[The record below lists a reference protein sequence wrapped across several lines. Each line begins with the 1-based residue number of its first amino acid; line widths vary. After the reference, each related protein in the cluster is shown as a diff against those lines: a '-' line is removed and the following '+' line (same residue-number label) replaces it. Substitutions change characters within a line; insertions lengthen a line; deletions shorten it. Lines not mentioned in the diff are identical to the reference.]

1 MAREAQTIVAN
12 GAQRLSGFILS
23 LSRSAQSHQTT
34 KKKKKIESAEIWSFI
49 TTSCFQKLNSRD
61 KL

>member
-34 KKKKKIESAEIWSFI
+34 KKKKKIESAEI
-49 TTSCFQKLNSRD
+49 
-61 KL
+61 